1 MNAIIVL
8 CVCIL
13 LPACAA
19 LNCYSCTNIGCSDP
33 FNSGAIGVSTTG
45 AVSSNTYCTKIV
57 NSGTV
62 VRGGA
67 SSCTA
72 VAFVLN
78 TGIACCQTDLCNG
91 ASANYETPLLLTF
104 SVVVVLIK
112 IYSA

>member
-8 CVCIL
+8 CVLVL

-19 LNCYSCTNIGCSDP
+19 LNCYSCSSIGCSDP
-33 FNSGAIGVSTTG
+33 FNSGATGVSTTG
-45 AVSSNTYCTKIV
+45 AVSSNTYCRKIV

-62 VRGGA
+62 VRDGS
-67 SSCTA
+67 SSCSA
-72 VAFVLN
+72 VAFFAN